1 MEFTKFRVVKVI
13 NPNTQ
18 EESTKL
24 RAVTVDGKEFNIL
37 TDMPLADIKEQR
49 DTLLARIIIKEGQ
62 YGQFGVFRM
71 SEILEEF

>member
-24 RAVTVDGKEFNIL
+24 RAVTTDNKEFNIL
-37 TDMPLADIKEQR
+37 TDMPLDAIKADREA
-49 DTLLARIIIKEGQ
+49 LLAKIIIKEGPF
-62 YGQFGVFRM
+62 GQFGVFRQ

>member
-1 MEFTKFRVVKVI
+1 MEFIKFRVVKVV

-24 RAVTVDGKEFNIL
+24 RAVTVDNKEFNIL
-37 TDMPLADIKEQR
+37 TDMPLDAIKADR
-49 DTLLARIIIKEGQ
+49 NALLAKIIIKEGP

-71 SEILEEF
+71 SEVLEEF

>member
-1 MEFTKFRVVKVI
+1 MKFTKFRVVRVI
-13 NPNTQ
+13 NPNTK

-24 RAVTVDGKEFNIL
+24 RAVTEDGKEFNIL

-49 DTLLARIIIKEGQ
+49 DTLLAKIIIKEGPF
-62 YGQFGVFRM
+62 GQFGVFRM